1 MEKEEEEGRGRRE
14 GQRRSKILQHEQ
26 NRQQNV
32 NNFDPDWRTAYTINF
47 FIHLKL
53 SGLKKKKKTVQHIY
67 RVKKKVK
74 YVYFM

>member
-53 SGLKKKKKTVQHIY
+53 SGLKKKKKKQFNTFTEL
-67 RVKKKVK
+67 KKK
-74 YVYFM
+74 